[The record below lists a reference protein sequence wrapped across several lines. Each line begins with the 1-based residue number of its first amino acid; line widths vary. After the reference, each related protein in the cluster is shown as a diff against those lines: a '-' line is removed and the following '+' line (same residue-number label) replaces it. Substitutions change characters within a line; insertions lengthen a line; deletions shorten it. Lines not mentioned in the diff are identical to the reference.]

1 MKETTQCK
9 LGAYF
14 YARNK
19 YAQEKWPLGG
29 GIVLYF
35 NFLLTF
41 FPTLT
46 RNMPLLPQFKIVV
59 SNFVVL
65 LLLWNMNQSHLIGQ
79 ETATVS
85 SLPDGESFVPPGQ
98 DSRHP
103 LRCLVP
109 FPNFRPSHRSP
120 EPSVP
125 TAKRHSGVTFPQTP
139 LWPFWHYFM
148 LTHLV
153 WSLFLQEFLSFWR
166 AGKGSRLVSALFL
179 P

>member
-1 MKETTQCK
+1 
-9 LGAYF
+9 
-14 YARNK
+14 
-19 YAQEKWPLGG
+19 
-29 GIVLYF
+29 
-35 NFLLTF
+35 
-41 FPTLT
+41 
-46 RNMPLLPQFKIVV
+46 
-59 SNFVVL
+59 
-65 LLLWNMNQSHLIGQ
+65 MNQSHLIGQ

-166 AGKGSRLVSALFL
+166 AGVPSSLGPVSSVGDSAKSLCIASFSRMSDEQVNKEAVSGS

>member
-14 YARNK
+14 YVRNK

-109 FPNFRPSHRSP
+109 FPNFRPSHRFP

-125 TAKRHSGVTFPQTP
+125 LPPSHSKTSLRCHLPTNPAVALLALLHADTSGLEPFPTGVPKLLEGRGP
-139 LWPFWHYFM
+139 
-148 LTHLV
+148 V
-153 WSLFLQEFLSFWR
+153 
-166 AGKGSRLVSALFL
+166 
-179 P
+179 